1 MLTIKPAVL
10 LCAALLLAGCAGF
23 SQDSGF
29 DPVQQSAERQLDKQL
44 LWARDEA
51 GRSQIEAR
59 VAELLAEPLSLDAA
73 VQLALLNNRG
83 LQASFDEL
91 GIG

>member
-44 LWARDEA
+44 LWARERGSVPNFLQGDKLEPDKSPKKRA
-51 GRSQIEAR
+51 PCQLRSLPSFA
-59 VAELLAEPLSLDAA
+59 SL
-73 VQLALLNNRG
+73 
-83 LQASFDEL
+83 
-91 GIG
+91 